1 MGKRALDATLVVKC
15 SHMQSQSLT
24 TGTCRHLASI
34 LAARV
39 LVYLIDWSAIAQ
51 FHGASG
57 PALVYDL
64 SATNRKGCT
73 QVFH

>member
-34 LAARV
+34 LGARV
-39 LVYLIDWSAIAQ
+39 LVYLID
-51 FHGASG
+51 
-57 PALVYDL
+57 
-64 SATNRKGCT
+64 
-73 QVFH
+73 